1 MIYILDQDLAKSAQ
15 ALDDKSLDKQIKDI
29 AQVLC
34 NVHEERIAKA
44 NKIIE
49 NAKQGGNTELQRNM
63 SFYLMEQLIK
73 YDIDPPLKYKTNK
86 KLLLWS
92 KWARTCKANYLYL
105 VEYGLVCVFEWEHR
119 HDEKFDNIG
128 WRKQSINKHLK
139 VLRWARNNVPDL
151 PVKNEKISIPL
162 QLTGTGGF
170 GYFPRKVSYETT
182 QFPLVIPKKYI
193 VAKFDPKDFD
203 KNGHDQS
210 LTIQFYRNYYQDKLK
225 QYFTKLQKQHQN
237 HFNGFDGFNCNCEY
251 PLKWTNRE
259 KPKWL
264 EV

>member
-182 QFPLVIPKKYI
+182 PFPLVIPKKYI
-193 VAKFDPKDFD
+193 LFSGF
-203 KNGHDQS
+203 
-210 LTIQFYRNYYQDKLK
+210 TIDSQQPYLEKSIIRSYRNYYQAKLE
-225 QYFTKLQKQHQN
+225 QYFNKLQKHHSK
-237 HFNGFDGFNCNCEY
+237 HFNGFDGFNCDCEY
-251 PLKWTNRE
+251 TVKWTNRN
-259 KPKWL
+259 KPEWL

>member
-1 MIYILDQDLAKSAQ
+1 MIYILDQNLAKSAQ

-34 NVHEERIAKA
+34 NVHWTFKWESKRFNVIAFFTEKGK
-44 NKIIE
+44 NKTLDQWI
-49 NAKQGGNTELQRNM
+49 G
-63 SFYLMEQLIK
+63 
-73 YDIDPPLKYKTNK
+73 
-86 KLLLWS
+86 
-92 KWARTCKANYLYL
+92 WALECKANYLYL
-105 VEYGLVCVFEWEHR
+105 VELGLACVFEWEHR

-128 WRKQSINKHLK
+128 WRKQPINKHLK
-139 VLRWARNNVPDL
+139 VLRWARDNVPDL